1 MSTVTALPAPIALA
15 PGEHLR
21 GRIAIAAAHLL
32 VGTLGTHPARL
43 RQALIILARR
53 AAPAP
58 YEAAEHARNV
68 VTTLSPRCG
77 SGYGCLPRSIA
88 TALLCRLDGT
98 WPTWTSGVR
107 FPPLASHAWIEADGT
122 PVGEDP
128 AVIATFT
135 PTLTVAP
142 GESTP

>member
-1 MSTVTALPAPIALA
+1 MSTVTALPAPIALT
-15 PGEHLR
+15 PGEHQR
-21 GRIAIAAAHLL
+21 GRVAIAAARLL
-32 VGTLGTHPARL
+32 IAALGKRPARL
-43 RQALIILARR
+43 HQALTVFARS

-88 TALLCRLDGT
+88 TVLLCRQHGT
-98 WPTWTSGVR
+98 WPTWKSGVR
-107 FPPLASHAWIEADGT
+107 FPPLASHAWIEADGR
-122 PVGEDP
+122 PVAEDE

>member
-1 MSTVTALPAPIALA
+1 MSTVTALPAPIALTL
-15 PGEHLR
+15 GEHLH
-21 GRIAIAAAHLL
+21 GRVAIATAHLL
-32 VGTLGTHPARL
+32 TAALGTRPARL
-43 RQALIILARR
+43 HQALTFLARG
-53 AAPAP
+53 ATPTP
-58 YEAAEHARNV
+58 YVQAEHARNV

-88 TALLCRLDGT
+88 TALLCRQHGT

>member
-1 MSTVTALPAPIALA
+1 MSTVTALPAPIALT

-21 GRIAIAAAHLL
+21 GRLAVAAAHLL
-32 VGTLGTHPARL
+32 TAALGKHPARL
-43 RQALIILARR
+43 HQVLTFSARG

-58 YEAAEHARNV
+58 YEQAEHARDV

-88 TALLCRLDGT
+88 TALLCRQYGT
-98 WPTWTSGVR
+98 WPTWKSGVR
-107 FPPLASHAWIEADGT
+107 FPPLASHAWIEADAR
-122 PVGEDP
+122 PVAEEP

-135 PTLTVAP
+135 PILTITP